1 MKPES
6 QRIAIAEA
14 CGWKRRAEFDYEEW
28 PTSSLVCR
36 LKMYGKAGELK
47 TADKLPD
54 YLNDLNAMREAQCTL
69 TLAGWRLFIE
79 HLWDC
84 THEDESEPGDDWDLS
99 AIPLIHAT
107 AAQRAEAFLKANG
120 LWKEDENPL
129 PDHPLAKCAENWAND
144 LNKRLWEAKPTEPN
158 KGEDA

>member
-1 MKPES
+1 MTPEA

-54 YLNDLNAMREAQCTL
+54 YLKDLNAMHEAEATL
-69 TLAGWRLFIE
+69 DNKPVDVRSLYI
-79 HLWDC
+79 
-84 THEDESEPGDDWDLS
+84 DWLG
-99 AIPLIHAT
+99 LIHKSDPMGPQQHLADYKFECAWAMVRAT
-107 AAQRAEAFLKANG
+107 AAQRAEAFLKAKG
-120 LWKEDENPL
+120 LWKEDE
-129 PDHPLAKCAENWAND
+129 
-144 LNKRLWEAKPTEPN
+144 
-158 KGEDA
+158 